1 MVILHVVAPGE
12 FGGLERVVQ
21 MLGRGLRGRGHEV
34 HVVSVG
40 TDPVSAEWFNQP
52 LTEGGVQAHFVSV
65 PGRAYSRERAAIAAL
80 CRRLRPDVVH
90 THGYRPD
97 VLDAGAAR
105 RLGIPI
111 VSTAHGFCGGD
122 WRNRLY
128 EYLQRRAWRRFD
140 AVVAVSR
147 PLGDRLARSGIERS
161 RIHVLPNAW
170 QRIVPL
176 LDRDAARRALGIPQ
190 EDFVVGWVGRLS
202 PEKGPDVLLDSL
214 PHLND
219 LPIAVSVVGAGM
231 DQAQLQARAGE
242 LGVADRIRWHG
253 AIPDADRVFTAFD
266 ALMLSSRTEATPV
279 VLFEAMAVGVPI
291 VTTRVGGVPDVVSL
305 EEAVLVPSE
314 DSLALSAAIRD
325 VYAHPAAAARR
336 AHAARARLKTEFG
349 VEPWLDR
356 YESVYRLVTRT
367 VQTPSAS
374 A

>member
-1 MVILHVVAPGE
+1 
-12 FGGLERVVQ
+12 
-21 MLGRGLRGRGHEV
+21 
-34 HVVSVG
+34 
-40 TDPVSAEWFNQP
+40 
-52 LTEGGVQAHFVSV
+52 
-65 PGRAYSRERAAIAAL
+65 
-80 CRRLRPDVVH
+80 
-90 THGYRPD
+90 
-97 VLDAGAAR
+97 
-105 RLGIPI
+105 
-111 VSTAHGFCGGD
+111 
-122 WRNRLY
+122 
-128 EYLQRRAWRRFD
+128 
-140 AVVAVSR
+140 
-147 PLGDRLARSGIERS
+147 
-161 RIHVLPNAW
+161 
-170 QRIVPL
+170 
-176 LDRDAARRALGIPQ
+176 
-190 EDFVVGWVGRLS
+190 
-202 PEKGPDVLLDSL
+202 
-214 PHLND
+214 
-219 LPIAVSVVGAGM
+219 M

-279 VLFEAMAVGVPI
+279 VLFEAMAGGVPI